1 MTSKSWCKPSSVK
14 ILLILNFLWN
24 YDFSKLIGSIF
35 HLIKLHFLQI
45 LDILFFHKMFFLLLF
60 FSYQFKMRRKSWSK
74 HSTIISFLISFL
86 GAYEFSEL
94 SGFHLLLFLKWLASF
109 PMRNILLF
117 LACEKALLFLFSV
130 FT

>member
-1 MTSKSWCKPSSVK
+1 MKLLAFLAK
-14 ILLILNFLWN
+14 IFYLVVFSQNVFLT
-24 YDFSKLIGSIF
+24 FI
-35 HLIKLHFLQI
+35 
-45 LDILFFHKMFFLLLF
+45 

-74 HSTIISFLISFL
+74 HSTIIPFLISFL

-109 PMRNILLF
+109 PMLNILLF